1 MIKILFICHG
11 NICRSPM
18 AQCVFQQM
26 VDRLGRSREFYI
38 DSMATSYE
46 EHGNPIYP
54 PAKRK
59 MHEHGVKIIDH
70 RATVM
75 EAGDYHRFD
84 YILGMDSNNIRNIH
98 RICGGDP
105 EGKVFK
111 LLDLT
116 DKPGDVADPYYMG
129 NFEATYQDVLRGCE
143 ALLRYIDEKAP

>member
-1 MIKILFICHG
+1 
-11 NICRSPM
+11 M

-26 VDRLGRSREFYI
+26 VNELGRSKEFYI

-59 MHEHGVKIIDH
+59 MHEHGVKIIEH
-70 RATVM
+70 YATVM
-75 EAGDYHRFD
+75 TKQDYDRFD
-84 YILGMDSNNIRNIH
+84 IILGMDSNNIRNIL
-98 RICGGDP
+98 RICGSDA
-105 EGKVFK
+105 EGKVRK

-129 NFEATYQDVLRGCE
+129 NFEATYQDVLRGCK
-143 ALLRYIDEKAP
+143 ALLHKIDTKEI